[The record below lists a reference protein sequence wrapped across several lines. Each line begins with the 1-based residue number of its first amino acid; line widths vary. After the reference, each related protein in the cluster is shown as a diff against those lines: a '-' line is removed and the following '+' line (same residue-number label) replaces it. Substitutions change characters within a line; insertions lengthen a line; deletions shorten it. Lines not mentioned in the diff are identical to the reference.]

1 MSSSI
6 IDLIIRIKNG
16 YAARRE
22 NISSPY
28 STYREEI
35 IKKLVALG
43 YVKQYT
49 VSGEVVKEI
58 DIELSYDGGNPAVTD
73 VRLFS
78 KPGRRWY
85 TGSKKLKPVLGGL
98 GVGILSTP
106 QGIMTNKEARQKHI
120 GGELLFEI
128 W

>member
-6 IDLIIRIKNG
+6 IDLIVRIKNG

-22 NISSPY
+22 IISSPY
-28 STYREEI
+28 SSFREDI
-35 IKKLVALG
+35 LKKLVSLG
-43 YVKQYT
+43 YVKDYT
-49 VSGEVVKEI
+49 VTGETVKSI
-58 DIELSYDGGNPAVTD
+58 DIELSYDGGMPAVTD
-73 VRLFS
+73 VRLYS

-85 TGSKKLKPVLGGL
+85 TGFKKLKPVLGGL

-106 QGIMTNKEARQKHI
+106 QGIMTNKEARQKNV